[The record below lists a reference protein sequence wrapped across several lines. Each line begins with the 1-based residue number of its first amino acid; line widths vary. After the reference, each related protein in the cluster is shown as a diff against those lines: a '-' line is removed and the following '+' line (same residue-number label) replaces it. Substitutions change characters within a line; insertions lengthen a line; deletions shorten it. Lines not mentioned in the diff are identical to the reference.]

1 MTNYSARFI
10 KNDATITQ
18 PLCELV
24 KANKPFLW
32 SEKQDKALKK
42 LHESLT
48 SKPVM
53 SYFDPEKGTEIV
65 TGASSVGLA
74 TVLIEKAS
82 GTSHTVVAY
91 ASRALTAVEQ
101 RYSQTERE
109 ALAVIW
115 ACKKFL
121 VINSFTVITDHKPL
135 VSIYGNPAFK
145 RSARLQRWTLRLQPS
160 NIAI

>member
-1 MTNYSARFI
+1 MPQMVWSLLGMTNYSARFI

-42 LHESLT
+42 LCEALA

-101 RYSQTERE
+101 RYSQT
-109 ALAVIW
+109 
-115 ACKKFL
+115 
-121 VINSFTVITDHKPL
+121 
-135 VSIYGNPAFK
+135 
-145 RSARLQRWTLRLQPS
+145 
-160 NIAI
+160 